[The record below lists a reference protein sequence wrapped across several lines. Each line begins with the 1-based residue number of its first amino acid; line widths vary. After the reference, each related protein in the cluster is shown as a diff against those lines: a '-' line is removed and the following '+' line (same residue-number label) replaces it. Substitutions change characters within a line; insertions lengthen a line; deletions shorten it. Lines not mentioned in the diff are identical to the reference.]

1 MAGVVPH
8 GELQP
13 EPDPGLTVMSK
24 AQPVNF
30 WEMS

>member
-1 MAGVVPH
+1 MAGVVPC

-13 EPDPGLTVMSK
+13 EPDPGLTMMNK
-24 AQPVNF
+24 AQPVKF